1 MLSNT
6 WDARRIC
13 RFLRL
18 FIVIF
23 CYQSGNKNMLCLALK
38 VGRCVEHPESYL
50 ENFKRD
56 NFAVIEGS

>member
-13 RFLRL
+13 RLLRL

-23 CYQSGNKNMLCLALK
+23 CYQCGNKNMLCLALK
-38 VGRCVEHPESYL
+38 SRQMRRASRELFREL
-50 ENFKRD
+50 QEITLRL
-56 NFAVIEGS
+56 